1 MQHWGEHMQKHP
13 KDALKV
19 ASVAMAAVVTGTVVK
34 NPMVKR
40 QVGVPG
46 VGERLGG
53 RRGARMRRARA
64 GVYVCMCRGWQYA
77 PDFMIHDAFFGP
89 TGPDSASSG
98 SG

>member
-19 ASVAMAAVVTGTVVK
+19 ASVAMAAMVTGTVVK

-46 VGERLGG
+46 GGTRLGVDGERGCDAPG
-53 RRGARMRRARA
+53 QG
-64 GVYVCMCRGWQYA
+64 YIYMCV
-77 PDFMIHDAFFGP
+77 
-89 TGPDSASSG
+89 
-98 SG
+98 